1 VPYTGGLI
9 VVHAAADD
17 TGRIDTG
24 RIDDDY
30 IEQVRREIADE
41 VRRRAAA
48 DLPPRLERELDE
60 MFMRHAPLGSGG
72 TGLTDILRHVDA
84 AVFIDP
90 MVPVDSRRPGGTAVK
105 RGLRSLNFWY
115 QRYVTHQVSTFAAA
129 VGRALHVI
137 DAQLT
142 GVRGR
147 LDALA
152 PPPSVVV
159 DAPWAH
165 RRDAWWVGV
174 VLEELGGDSGA
185 GARSS
190 VEGAG
195 GGRVL
200 HAACG
205 DGWLVGALARRG
217 VDAYGVDP
225 RPRALTDEEADALD
239 LREEDVR
246 EHLEV
251 VEPGS
256 LAAVVLSG
264 VVEGAPL
271 GDRHRLLLAAARAMG
286 PEGLLVVHSL
296 SRASW
301 EADDAPL
308 QADLVPARPYRATT
322 WGAVLGE
329 EGLTVTVDE
338 AADGRDY
345 LVRARRRAPA
355 GP

>member
-1 VPYTGGLI
+1 M
-9 VVHAAADD
+9 VHAAEDHADED
-17 TGRIDTG
+17 HAANAGTDARTVE
-24 RIDDDY
+24 DDY
-30 IEQVRREIADE
+30 VEQVRREIAEE
-41 VRRRAAA
+41 VQRRAAT

-60 MFMRHAPLGSGG
+60 MFMRHSPLGSGG

-90 MVPVDSRRPGGTAVK
+90 MVPVESRRPGGVAVK
-105 RGLRSLNFWY
+105 RGLRSLTFWY
-115 QRYVTHQVSTFAAA
+115 QRFVTHQVSTFAAA
-129 VGRALHVI
+129 VGRALHVV

-142 GVRGR
+142 GVRAR

-152 PPPSVVV
+152 PPPSVVIE
-159 DAPWAH
+159 ASWAH
-165 RRDAWWVGV
+165 RLDAWWVGT
-174 VLEELGGDSGA
+174 VLEELAGTARAATSGGA
-185 GARSS
+185 
-190 VEGAG
+190 
-195 GGRVL
+195 GRVL

-205 DGWLVGALARRG
+205 DGWLVRALLERG

-239 LREEDVR
+239 LREEGVAD
-246 EHLEV
+246 HLEAV
-251 VEPGS
+251 DPGS

-271 GDRHRLLLAAARAMG
+271 GDRHRLLVRAARAVG
-286 PEGLLVVHSL
+286 PGGVLVVHSL
-296 SRASW
+296 SRAAW

-308 QADLVPARPYRATT
+308 QADLVPARPYRPAT
-322 WGAVLGE
+322 WGTVLGE

-345 LVRARRRAPA
+345 LVRARRRPTPGA
-355 GP
+355 